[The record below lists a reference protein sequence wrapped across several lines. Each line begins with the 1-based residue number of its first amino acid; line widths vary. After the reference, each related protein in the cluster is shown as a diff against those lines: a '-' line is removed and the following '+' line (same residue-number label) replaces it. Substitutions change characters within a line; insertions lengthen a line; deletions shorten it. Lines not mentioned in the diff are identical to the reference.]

1 MDTVTYCADRWE
13 CGAAA
18 LEVDAVVKARV
29 TPDGVTFL
37 DAYAPAG
44 NTPLAW
50 WQRQALHEW
59 ALDNQ
64 AKLRAAND
72 IPFDHDQKDGWDL
85 DPRRGDDQ

>member
-13 CGAAA
+13 RGAAV
-18 LEVDAVVKARV
+18 LSVDAVVKARV

-44 NTPLAW
+44 NTPLSW

-59 ALDNQ
+59 AVDNQ
-64 AKLRAAND
+64 AKLRAANE
-72 IPFDHDQKDGWDL
+72 IPFDHDRQDGWDL